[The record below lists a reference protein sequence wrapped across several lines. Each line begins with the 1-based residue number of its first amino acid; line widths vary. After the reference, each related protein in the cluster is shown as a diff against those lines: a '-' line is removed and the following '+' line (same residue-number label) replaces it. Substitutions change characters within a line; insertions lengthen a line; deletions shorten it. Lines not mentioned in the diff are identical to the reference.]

1 MTGTDPIADLLA
13 YSRKVANSTRSD
25 AAPSPVVDCKR
36 SITLL
41 PLRYGII
48 GSLDPQGAA
57 LLTPELPPNL
67 GTAVR
72 QTPLAHTRYAVR
84 CLRQGYVYVFVKR
97 RAKDYACEATY
108 RVHHSGLLQPVFPH
122 EPGQAIPGIQ
132 NLGRWTITVA
142 DPEDIEEARLLFTHD
157 PLSPDMLARYRDV
170 SAFRDLLQRF
180 DLRVLSHSC
189 SFADDVLG
197 PDALDSTVAE
207 YLAGQNPKAREA
219 LERQAFPPFRDPHAP
234 GEAARDMSGVL
245 AQCRRELIARQ
256 GCAVV
261 LNDAVGIV
269 QELNAWRNDAIE
281 INRAWLQTP
290 DQDGITNERRYA
302 VAQALDNIK
311 EAMQKGYID
320 KAIDNAAAR
329 LRSAHFDARDTAR
342 LGVSFV
348 DLEQEAQRH
357 DPQRVRD
364 QATQASLKAFD
375 RYQVL
380 LDWDGAKANVQAEFA
395 RRDKQAQALMD
406 LRSIDHLAWLSSD
419 LLKDALALYDRR
431 DPVWGQAFTEQMGLC
446 LIGMNACESGASYLA
461 GWWSDITI
469 DERNLAWRALT
480 RNNAQIEQATRQAL
494 ADAKEDEPLKA
505 STMLT
510 MLGAQNANFKI
521 VADLLAKSDAAVE
534 AAMADHSQ
542 PWLDRA
548 RLTRSLTLFA
558 QAHQYLFK
566 LLPTN
571 AVDRHLLAP
580 MLGFIH
586 ANLGEAVTRL
596 RLQDLAAAGATANEA
611 RVAGQV
617 NSHINRVRETLT
629 NDFQN
634 SGGGQF
640 YKLRVGVIVATI
652 ESVVLLSKA
661 GGADKGSREYAELT
675 AAALITAA
683 AGLELAAT
691 GVGYVATRYAP
702 STVVGRGAS
711 IVLGGL
717 RIMAGGLGVMG
728 GGISAALSFTDATE
742 AFRQDRRILGFAYL
756 VQTLVSTS
764 IFTLAGAIAISSS
777 GAYLQW
783 LLSSTQ
789 NVLWRTTLPYFFRAT
804 TLLTTPNI
812 AAMTGLALGW
822 ATGVGV
828 ALAVVIWA
836 ISPDELERWCHHSC
850 IAKRDQSS
858 FWKPF
863 PTEQKEL
870 TGLFNSFRAVI

>member
-48 GSLDPQGAA
+48 GSPDPQGAA

-72 QTPLAHTRYAVR
+72 QTPLAHARYAVR

-132 NLGRWTITVA
+132 NLGRWTITVV

-234 GEAARDMSGVL
+234 GEAAQDMSGVL

-290 DQDGITNERRYA
+290 DKDGITNERRYA

-320 KAIDNAAAR
+320 KAVDNAAAR

-364 QATQASLKAFD
+364 QATQESLNAFD

-431 DPVWGQAFTEQMGLC
+431 NPVWGQAFTEQMGLC

-494 ADAKEDEPLKA
+494 ANAKEDEPLTA

-652 ESVVLLSKA
+652 ESVVLLTKA

-717 RIMAGGLGVMG
+717 RLWSGSL
-728 GGISAALSFTDATE
+728 
-742 AFRQDRRILGFAYL
+742 
-756 VQTLVSTS
+756 TLVSGGVS
-764 IFTLAGAIAISSS
+764 AAFSFMDAENAFSKQQYTLAT
-777 GAYLQW
+777 AYLAQTIVTLGITGLVSALALSTAGPYLEW
-783 LLSSTQ
+783 LLTVTERNLARRALPFIIRWSA
-789 NVLWRTTLPYFFRAT
+789 TL
-804 TLLTTPNI
+804 
-812 AAMTGLALGW
+812 AAPEITAILGLALGW
-822 ATGVGV
+822 ATVAGVV
-828 ALAVVIWA
+828 TAIAIYIIAPDDLESWCRHSSLRAL
-836 ISPDELERWCHHSC
+836 STSGL
-850 IAKRDQSS
+850 
-858 FWKPF
+858 WKPF
-863 PTEQKEL
+863 TDQEKEL
-870 TGLFNSFRAVI
+870 KSLYQSFATVK